1 MGQQSGPYRNSPLYQ
16 IAGDEFIK
24 KAFIYA
30 REVDPDVLLLFTTI
44 IMRRTPG
51 KRTVFTT
58 WLKP

>member
-30 REVDPDVLLLFTTI
+30 REVDPDVLLFYNDYNAAD
-44 IMRRTPG
+44 PG
-51 KRTVFTT
+51 KYSY
-58 WLKP
+58 LQHG